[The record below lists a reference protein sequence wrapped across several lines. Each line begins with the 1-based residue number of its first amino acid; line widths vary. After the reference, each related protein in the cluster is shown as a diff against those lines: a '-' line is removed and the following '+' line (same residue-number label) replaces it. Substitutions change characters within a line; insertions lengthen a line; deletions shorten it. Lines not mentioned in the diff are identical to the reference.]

1 MSKLGS
7 LLGGIIFLVLAA
19 VSLYRLL
26 FWFPIDIGGAHV
38 GQVASFFAFVICAV
52 LALILLRQGLARE
65 RP

>member
-26 FWFPIDIGGAHV
+26 FYFPIDIGGMHV
-38 GQVASFFAFVICAV
+38 GQTASFFAFVICTV
-52 LALILLRQGLARE
+52 LCLILLRQGLARE